1 MPAPAAPPPAA
12 APAAAPKPAP
22 AAAPAPKPPPQAP
35 SREDNEPSFMGEYAA
50 ELDKLSGEDLQPTA
64 VRKPKAK
71 TPDKPGTVKPPEDGT
86 KQPEGETKAGE
97 NETPSGEAETKAP
110 AAEPTS
116 IPGLRKAYTELKKK
130 TAEEYEP
137 KIQKLEARVKELESS
152 NPEEVTTLQSRLEAA
167 EKRRDELENEIHFVD
182 YSKSADYREKFEKP
196 YQAAWSKALGEIT
209 QLSRFMPDGSTR
221 KAVEADILALAN
233 SPLDEL
239 DKKAEEWFPNSAAR
253 VIRHVEKIKDL
264 AEAQSD
270 ALEKARTEGAERAK
284 TSEIT
289 RKASTEKTVKML
301 EEAHTAIATKWPHMF
316 GPVEDDTEG
325 NALLEKGEAMYQK
338 AFRPTADN
346 GPKNEQEA
354 IQLHALVRNKVRN
367 HDRLWLWLKQSRA
380 KNKELESALAEY
392 EASNPNGGLDKG
404 RSSANGG
411 GIKAELASAL
421 DELDA
426 LDKKQR

>member
-1 MPAPAAPPPAA
+1 MPLAPSAPLAA

-22 AAAPAPKPPPQAP
+22 ATAPAPKTPPPAP

-71 TPDKPGTVKPPEDGT
+71 APEKPVVKPPEDGT
-86 KQPEGETKAGE
+86 KPPEGEGDPGAAAG
-97 NETPSGEAETKAP
+97 GEPAAPAP

-167 EKRRDELENEIHFVD
+167 EKRRDELESEIHFVD

-284 TSEIT
+284 TFEIT

-354 IQLHALVRNKVRN
+354 IQLHALMRNKVRN